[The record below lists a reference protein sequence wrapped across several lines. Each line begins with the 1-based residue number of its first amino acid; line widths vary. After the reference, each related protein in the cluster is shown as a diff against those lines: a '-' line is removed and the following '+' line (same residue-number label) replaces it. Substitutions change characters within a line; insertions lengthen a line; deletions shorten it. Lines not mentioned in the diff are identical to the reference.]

1 MTTTCGEL
9 PPASA
14 IQLSRPV
21 KLQNNLENPRDSI
34 KMERSRDYLPVRIGT
49 WNKRNFLSFCALVL
63 VCLITTFAVG
73 LLQSQT
79 IPYFLTKDPTGNS
92 GTDYD
97 ILNSKC
103 RVDEYGSSINDVNCF
118 SHYFKIDDFFT
129 QYFSVDGAFKVKDS
143 YIQDGTV
150 LPLSMKL
157 TWLGRKSEK
166 GTCKSDGCTSC
177 LKLNPEDPAECL
189 KTKSKAP
196 CARCN
201 VKCYR
206 CIRSLGMSC
215 GDTSTGGSSGIV
227 KPAADKI
234 QSVCGASEE
243 NGKYDNLDVN

>member
-1 MTTTCGEL
+1 
-9 PPASA
+9 
-14 IQLSRPV
+14 
-21 KLQNNLENPRDSI
+21 
-34 KMERSRDYLPVRIGT
+34 MERSRDYLPVRIGT

-63 VCLITTFAVG
+63 VCLVTTLAVG
-73 LLQSQT
+73 VLQSQT

-97 ILNSKC
+97 ILNSQC
-103 RVDEYGSSINDVNCF
+103 RVDEYGSAINDANCF

-150 LPLSMKL
+150 LPLKMKL
-157 TWLGRKSEK
+157 SWLGRKSKK
-166 GTCKSDGCTSC
+166 GTCKADGCSAC
-177 LKLNPEDPAECL
+177 LTLNPEDPAECL
-189 KTKSKAP
+189 KARNEAP

-215 GDTSTGGSSGIV
+215 GDSSIGGGSGTM
-227 KPAADKI
+227 KPAAEKI
-234 QSVCGASEE
+234 QSVCAASEE
-243 NGKYDNLDVN
+243 NGKCYIYE